1 MSKESIFEDTKSNKF
16 KINQLISKYNN
27 TFEKEL
33 ELVTIF
39 INGDEILEKRLINLL
54 KSSISNKKEVT
65 KKDIEKF
72 YPTTEGIV
80 I

>member
-1 MSKESIFEDTKSNKF
+1 MSRESIFEDTKSNKF
-16 KINQLISKYNN
+16 KINQLIGKYNN
-27 TFEKEL
+27 TFDKKL

-54 KSSISNKKEVT
+54 ESSIANKKELT

>member
-1 MSKESIFEDTKSNKF
+1 MSRESIFEDTKSNKF

-54 KSSISNKKEVT
+54 ESSISNKKEVT